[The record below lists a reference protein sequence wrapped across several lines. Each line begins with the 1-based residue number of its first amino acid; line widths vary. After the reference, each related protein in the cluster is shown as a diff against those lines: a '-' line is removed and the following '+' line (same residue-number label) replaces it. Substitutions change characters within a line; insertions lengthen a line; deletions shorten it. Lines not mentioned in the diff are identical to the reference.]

1 MPRLH
6 QLGEVARVRLADRL
20 PTFKRAPHSILGEEI
35 AAVFSLKGHLPHAPA
50 VTAIVVG
57 VRLRHPFDLR
67 IVRELALAATL
78 RTRRGN
84 ARFIAAGTLRT
95 HLSQNLTQLLL
106 LRLREL
112 RERRLDRLHE
122 LRAQALLNHLAH
134 AVNAVC
140 HSTEMGADLHH
151 VVEPGMPLRHPT
163 LRQHI
168 DQAIN
173 LPRRELMIEL
183 SHRCSELNLSYC
195 NRC

>member
-50 VTAIVVG
+50 VAAIVVG

-106 LRLREL
+106 LCLGELREL
-112 RERRLDRLHE
+112 RLDRLQE

-134 AVNAVC
+134 AVNAVSN
-140 HSTEMGADLHH
+140 STEMGADLHN
-151 VVEPGMPLRHPT
+151 VLEPGMTLRHPT
-163 LRQHI
+163 LREKI
-168 DQAIN
+168 GKAIN
-173 LPRRELMIEL
+173 LPRRDTIEL